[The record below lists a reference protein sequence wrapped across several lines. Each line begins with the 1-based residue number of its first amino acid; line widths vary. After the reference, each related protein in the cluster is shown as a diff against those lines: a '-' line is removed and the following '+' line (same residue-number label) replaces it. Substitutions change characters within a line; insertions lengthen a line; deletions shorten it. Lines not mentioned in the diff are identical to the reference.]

1 MIHKTLLT
9 FLQAGY
15 NPVDKVYFPYTSIVD
30 KSHGYR
36 IASPAG
42 SENNE
47 HVFVIEYDGWID
59 CEYTSFSP
67 GAFYCIRP
75 VVSMDTN
82 LIAENKA
89 TADANNMLIYY
100 VGGNVND

>member
-42 SENNE
+42 SENDNY
-47 HVFVIEYDGWID
+47 VYTIEYDGTISSVF
-59 CEYTSFSP
+59 TSFSA
-67 GAFYCIRP
+67 GALYCIRP

-89 TADANNMLIYY
+89 TADANNMAIYY